1 VASILKSLRVLA
13 DPNRVRLLL
22 LLEREELSVA
32 ELQEIL
38 STGQS
43 RISTHLSQL
52 KQAGLVED
60 RRQGKNSLYRLNNRQ
75 FIDLLHAAAS
85 EIPEAAQDTK
95 ALQLVLDK
103 RRDKVRGYFDELAG
117 KFGRD
122 YVPGR
127 SWKGLAET
135 LLQLMPPM
143 VIGDLGA
150 GEGTFSQLLA
160 QRAERV
166 IAVDNSAN
174 MVEFGA
180 KLAKENGLANLEY
193 RLGDL
198 ESPPIDDAS
207 LDLAFFSQSLHH
219 ALHPQKAVCAAH
231 RLLKPAGRIVILD
244 LKRHSF
250 EQAREMYAD
259 TWLGFSEVELR
270 SFLEEAGFEKVESWI
285 VDREKQTPAFETIL
299 AIGLRRR

>member
-1 VASILKSLRVLA
+1 MTSILKSLRLLA
-13 DPNRVRLLL
+13 DASRVRILL

-38 STGQS
+38 AMGQS
-43 RISTHLSQL
+43 RISTHLAQL
-52 KQAGLVED
+52 RQAGLVED
-60 RRQGKNSLYRLNNRQ
+60 RRQGKNSLYSLKSRELMSVLN
-75 FIDLLHAAAS
+75 AAAE
-85 EIPEAAQDTK
+85 EIPETDADEQ
-95 ALQLVLDK
+95 ALQLVLEK

-117 KFGRD
+117 KFGRN

-143 VIGDLGA
+143 TIADLGA

-160 QRAERV
+160 QRAKRV
-166 IAVDNSAN
+166 IAVDNSPK

-180 KLAKENGLANLEY
+180 KLARENGVENIDY
-193 RLGDL
+193 RVGDL
-198 ESPPIDDAS
+198 EAPPIRAGS
-207 LDLAFFSQSLHH
+207 VDLAFFSQSLHH
-219 ALHPQKAVCAAH
+219 ALHPQRAVEAAYKM
-231 RLLKPAGRIVILD
+231 LKPGGRIVILD
-244 LKRHSF
+244 LKKHGF

-270 SFLEEAGFEKVESWI
+270 GFLTGAGFKEVQSWV
-285 VDREKQTPAFETIL
+285 VDQEKQNPAFETIL
-299 AIGLRRR
+299 AMGQR